1 MDELQKEIPKL
12 LVQNVFIK
20 KETREKVLKALP
32 ELPKENL
39 MLLNSHLTKGIEQQ
53 RKLFKAAYEKNP
65 NFLSDVKHM
74 VSAERIEMIHE
85 KEAASRKEEESI
97 LASLDAELA
106 KI

>member
-12 LVQNVFIK
+12 LAQNIFIK

-32 ELPKENL
+32 KLPKENL

-53 RKLFKAAYEKNP
+53 RKLFKAAYKKNP
-65 NFLSDVKHM
+65 NFLADVKHM

-85 KEAASRKEEESI
+85 REATSQKEEESI
-97 LASLDAELA
+97 LASLDAELE

>member
-53 RKLFKAAYEKNP
+53 IGRAH
-65 NFLSDVKHM
+65 V
-74 VSAERIEMIHE
+74 
-85 KEAASRKEEESI
+85 
-97 LASLDAELA
+97 
-106 KI
+106 